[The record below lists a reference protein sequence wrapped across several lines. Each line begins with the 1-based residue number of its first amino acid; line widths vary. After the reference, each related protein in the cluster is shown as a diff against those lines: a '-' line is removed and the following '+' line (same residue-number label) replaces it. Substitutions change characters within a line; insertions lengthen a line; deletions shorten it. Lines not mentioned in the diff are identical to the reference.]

1 MANNF
6 LQKIDFTKGVK
17 AKPINENFDLIQNW
31 IDTER
36 LHSSGWGIVSG
47 FEFKRRGDEFIINI
61 SSGELVP
68 ASELKLV

>member
-47 FEFKRRGDEFIINI
+47 FEFKRRGD
-61 SSGELVP
+61 
-68 ASELKLV
+68 